1 MCGRRR
7 HFGEAAYASFPFAG
21 AYDDPAKAPDL
32 LPCACKSVIP
42 QKTILSV
49 PPWSPEYLAA
59 IVDSSDD
66 AIIGKLL
73 DGTIVSWNR
82 GAERI
87 YGYRADEV
95 IGRHISILVPR
106 DHPDELPAIFRRLRK
121 GERID
126 HFQTTRLRKD
136 GTRLTMS
143 VSISPVR
150 NEQGRIIGAS
160 AIARDIT
167 AQEEAIKA
175 AMRLREE
182 FISIAAHELRT
193 PLATVFARLQLAERK
208 LSRPQVDNAAILR
221 DVVLVRQAADR
232 LRTLLD
238 RLLDI
243 SRISSGRLE
252 LERADTDLTDLVRSV
267 SSAFVETSGHPIAVN
282 APQSA
287 DATRASVDA
296 VRIDEVI
303 TNLLDNALKYAGPSG
318 PIDVDVWG
326 KDEEVGFAVRDRGPG
341 IAPDQR
347 ERIFQPFERGDAKGP
362 GVGLGLHVAR
372 EIILLHRGTIA
383 IESPPD
389 GGARFVVT
397 LPRNG
402 ASPS

>member
-1 MCGRRR
+1 M
-7 HFGEAAYASFPFAG
+7 
-21 AYDDPAKAPDL
+21 
-32 LPCACKSVIP
+32 IP
-42 QKTILSV
+42 QKSILSV

-95 IGRHISILVPR
+95 IGRPISILVPP
-106 DHPDELPAIFRRLRK
+106 DHADELPAIFERLRK
-121 GERID
+121 GQRID

-150 NEQGRIIGAS
+150 NEQGRIMGAS

-167 AQEEAIKA
+167 AQDEAIKA
-175 AMRLREE
+175 AMRFREE

-193 PLATVFARLQLAERK
+193 PLATVFARLQLAERR
-208 LSRPQVDNAAILR
+208 LSRPQVDNAEILR
-221 DVVLVRQAADR
+221 DVVLVRQSADR
-232 LRTLLD
+232 LHILLD

-252 LERADTDLTDLVRSV
+252 LEKADTDLADLVRSV
-267 SSAFVETSGHPIAVN
+267 SSAFAETSGHPIAVN

-287 DATRASVDA
+287 EATRASVDP

-303 TNLLDNALKYAGPSG
+303 TNLLDNALKYGGPSD
-318 PIDVDVWG
+318 PIDVDVRADG
-326 KDEEVGFAVRDRGPG
+326 ARVSFAVRDRGPG

-347 ERIFQPFERGDAKGP
+347 ERIFQPFERGDTKMP

-372 EIILLHRGTIA
+372 EIVLLHGGRITIEA
-383 IESPPD
+383 PDD

-397 LPRNG
+397 LPKDG
-402 ASPS
+402 TES

>member
-1 MCGRRR
+1 
-7 HFGEAAYASFPFAG
+7 
-21 AYDDPAKAPDL
+21 L
-32 LPCACKSVIP
+32 
-42 QKTILSV
+42 

-66 AIIGKLL
+66 AIIGKTL
-73 DGTIVSWNR
+73 DGTIISWNA

-95 IGRHISILVPR
+95 IGRPISILVPA
-106 DHPDELPAIFRRLRK
+106 DHPDELSTILERLGK

-126 HFQTTRLRKD
+126 HFQTVRVHKD
-136 GTRLTMS
+136 GKRIS
-143 VSISPVR
+143 VSVTISPVR
-150 NEQGRIIGAS
+150 NEEGRIVGAS
-160 AIARDIT
+160 AVARDIT
-167 AQEEAIKA
+167 AQQDAVQR
-175 AMRLREE
+175 AMQLREE

-193 PLATVFARLQLAERK
+193 PLATVFARLQLAERR
-208 LSRPQVDNAAILR
+208 LARPEHEPGAILR

-243 SRISSGRLE
+243 SRISAGRLE
-252 LERADTDLTDLVRSV
+252 LDRADTDLTDLVRSV

-282 APQSA
+282 APQSTE
-287 DATRASVDA
+287 ATRASVDA